1 MQCLTPLID
10 DVVCHVLRLLQRQR
24 AIQFPLAQFDLGAGV
39 RKLTFGLRG
48 HRFER
53 TGVDKIQEVAG
64 ADESAITEFDC
75 RNEAADAGTNLN
87 LLNRI
92 EPSRELV
99 PVRDGSFDGLG
110 DGDRRGCGRGWS
122 RLLFPAARK
131 KPREHNEDRRKAIE
145 WTDIGHSRRTRRLL
159 SRAHFVPLKCSRE
172 SR

>member
-1 MQCLTPLID
+1 
-10 DVVCHVLRLLQRQR
+10 LQRQR
-24 AIQFPLAQFDLGAGV
+24 AIQFPFSQFDLGAGV

-64 ADESAITEFDC
+64 TDKSAITEFDG

-99 PVRDGSFDGLG
+99 PVRDSSLDGLG
-110 DGDRRGCGRGWS
+110 DGDRRGRGRS
-122 RLLFPAARK
+122 LRRLLFLAARE
-131 KPREHNEDRRKAIE
+131 KPREHNKDWRKAIE

-159 SRAHFVPLKCSRE
+159 SRAHFVPLKYNRE